1 MINDYVKSL
10 ADLIERQFSIRT
22 TSRINPVAD
31 EVDIAVTQV
40 LASNPKRVG
49 LLILNLSANTIYI
62 APDENV
68 SAARGILLAA
78 NGGSVSMKWDHD
90 FEVVSLPWYGS
101 ATANNSDV
109 FVLEEVIF

>member
-1 MINDYVKSL
+1 MADNYVKSL

-22 TSRINPVAD
+22 TSRINPVVD
-31 EVDIAVTQV
+31 EVDIAVTQI
-40 LASNPKRVG
+40 LAANPKRVG
-49 LLILNLSANTIYI
+49 LLILNLSANTMYI

-68 SAARGILLAA
+68 GAARGIFLAA

-101 ATANNSDV
+101 ATADNSDV
-109 FVLEEVIF
+109 FIMEEVIF